1 LDHDPPLI
9 ELGPVSHLSNPS
21 AHLPNPAQALQ
32 SAFPS
37 PLALQLFHH
46 FANHASRILVTMG
59 NNGPHKNPILTLCTP
74 QRLLDTSSA
83 AAAALRMS
91 MLSTSIAHLE
101 NELTAREKRRRGY
114 GCRCQSQ
121 GRDGDSNGDLNME
134 RSRLENEDLHV
145 DRGRAAYLHVRDRLR
160 EVGKRFKTA
169 ALANIVL
176 VEEDESDQC
185 ESRFPSYSPFITFS
199 AFLTETRKLTHSSL
213 RFVAVDTVLATCV
226 IIMMR
231 DVISASDWSENFE
244 YAIRL
249 VSKRGGPQAVL
260 SSDPTNFT
268 RRFLL
273 ENLTTHDIFSESGF
287 AR

>member
-1 LDHDPPLI
+1 
-9 ELGPVSHLSNPS
+9 
-21 AHLPNPAQALQ
+21 
-32 SAFPS
+32 
-37 PLALQLFHH
+37 
-46 FANHASRILVTMG
+46 MG

-101 NELTAREKRRRGY
+101 NELTAREKRRRGCA
-114 GCRCQSQ
+114 CRCVNQ
-121 GRDGDSNGDLNME
+121 GRDGDSNGDIE
-134 RSRLENEDLHV
+134 GGRLGDGDLHL

-185 ESRFPSYSPFITFS
+185 KSVFPLIRLSLPFPLSHRSEDTHPHS
-199 AFLTETRKLTHSSL
+199 TRT
-213 RFVAVDTVLATCV
+213 RTVDTVLATCV

-273 ENLTTHDIFSESGF
+273 ENLTTHDIFSESESLVHFPSSHLSVGNLP
-287 AR
+287 RLCTC